1 MEHFVGHW
9 NNLFSIGFKAGGA
22 FILIAALVA
31 INRIICRLSKGNVR
45 RNWSIGGILLGLLSI
60 FYISSAIANWM
71 TGLTDAQKIIGFYL
85 VPMVFFLC
93 AGIVYLI
100 INFLLN
106 LDVYFTP
113 SPVAQF
119 EDIIDS
125 MMGIYNRRYLD
136 SRLNQE
142 IHRSQRYNLPLSLA
156 LLSLDNIRQISETYG
171 KRTRDQLLCNFAKL
185 ALNNVRITDITARY
199 GEAEIM
205 VVATNTPVSSMSVF
219 AERMQKA
226 IAETLHIPEES
237 SQTSSKGEKRVEI
250 NVCIGIS
257 GFSPETKTKESLVKS
272 VENALSQARSLG
284 PNKVIINKP
293 GL

>member
-1 MEHFVGHW
+1 
-9 NNLFSIGFKAGGA
+9 
-22 FILIAALVA
+22 
-31 INRIICRLSKGNVR
+31 
-45 RNWSIGGILLGLLSI
+45 
-60 FYISSAIANWM
+60 M
-71 TGLTDAQKIIGFYL
+71 TGLMDAQKIIGFYL

-100 INFLLN
+100 INFVLN

-136 SRLNQE
+136 SRLSQE
-142 IHRSQRYNLPLSLA
+142 IHRSHRYNLPLSIVLM
-156 LLSLDNIRQISETYG
+156 SLDNIRQISETYG
-171 KRTRDQLLCNFAKL
+171 KRARDQLLCNFAKL

-219 AERMQKA
+219 SDRMQKA
-226 IAETLHIPEES
+226 IAETLHIPEEPS
-237 SQTSSKGEKRVEI
+237 HTSSKGEKRVEI
-250 NVCIGIS
+250 NVSIGIT
-257 GFSPETKTKESLVKS
+257 GFGPETNTKESLVKS

-284 PNKVIINKP
+284 PNKVVINKP